1 MSDDPKKTGQDR
13 KLVSNQEHEI
23 AYVMKSAGVT
33 RQKAKKAIDEA
44 GPSRDK
50 VMAYLKD
57 EK

>member
-13 KLVSNQEHEI
+13 HLVSSQEHEV
-23 AYVMKSAGVT
+23 AYVIKAAGVT
-33 RQKAKKAIDEA
+33 RQKAKQAIDKA

-57 EK
+57 QK